1 MARWRLLMSLRWRL
15 LAGTA
20 VALALALVLAGLA
33 LTALFRAEIDRQ
45 FDEGLRHQ
53 LDQLTALVE
62 FNPQGQMA
70 LDDTVLADPRWRR
83 PYSGLYW
90 QVDGAQT
97 RGVLRSRSLW
107 DAPLDNTADALPDGR
122 VHRHDID
129 GPQGAA
135 LRVLE
140 RAVYPAG
147 QPEQVWRL
155 LVAADR
161 SASAQAVTRF
171 GRVLGLSLAVLW
183 ALLVA
188 AAWAQV
194 TVGLAPL
201 RALQQAVLALREGRA
216 ARIAADTPT
225 ELLPLVQ
232 GFNAVLE
239 RNDEMV
245 ERARQQAGNL
255 AHAVKTPL
263 AVMAQAASRDGT
275 PLGAAVREQTEAA
288 RRQVDWH
295 LARARAAAHKVFG
308 AEQVP
313 LAPLVAGLLR
323 VVQRVYADRGLRVR
337 VEAIDPAARCAC
349 AEPDLQEMLGNLLEN
364 ACKWARAEVVVS
376 VVSAPGVWCLLV
388 DDDGPGVAPAR
399 RDAVLARGVRL
410 DESVPGSGLGLHI
423 VQELATAYGGAL
435 ALDEAPLG
443 GLRVRLTLPATVAP
457 A

>member
-1 MARWRLLMSLRWRL
+1 M
-15 LAGTA
+15 
-20 VALALALVLAGLA
+20 
-33 LTALFRAEIDRQ
+33 
-45 FDEGLRHQ
+45 
-53 LDQLTALVE
+53 
-62 FNPQGQMA
+62 
-70 LDDTVLADPRWRR
+70 
-83 PYSGLYW
+83 
-90 QVDGAQT
+90 
-97 RGVLRSRSLW
+97 
-107 DAPLDNTADALPDGR
+107 
-122 VHRHDID
+122 
-129 GPQGAA
+129 
-135 LRVLE
+135 
-140 RAVYPAG
+140 
-147 QPEQVWRL
+147 
-155 LVAADR
+155 
-161 SASAQAVTRF
+161 TRF

-337 VEAIDPAARCAC
+337 VEAIDPAAREVILEAIVRDLSPD
-349 AEPDLQEMLGNLLEN
+349 AIVIISTHLIHDLEPVLDGVAFMRHGRVLLAGQVDDL
-364 ACKWARAEVVVS
+364 RAERGMSIDELFREVYRW
-376 VVSAPGVWCLLV
+376 SA
-388 DDDGPGVAPAR
+388 
-399 RDAVLARGVRL
+399 
-410 DESVPGSGLGLHI
+410 H
-423 VQELATAYGGAL
+423 
-435 ALDEAPLG
+435 
-443 GLRVRLTLPATVAP
+443 
-457 A
+457 